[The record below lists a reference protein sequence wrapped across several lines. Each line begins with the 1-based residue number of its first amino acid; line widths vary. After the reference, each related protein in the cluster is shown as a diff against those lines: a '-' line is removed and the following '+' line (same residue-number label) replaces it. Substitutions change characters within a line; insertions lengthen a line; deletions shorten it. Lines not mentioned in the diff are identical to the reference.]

1 MEYCSL
7 FLSLL
12 KDTASATIGAK
23 RRRMLTLLYLNV
35 ATRVGT
41 KDDMTP
47 ALVLITTMSLWGS

>member
-1 MEYCSL
+1 
-7 FLSLL
+7 
-12 KDTASATIGAK
+12 
-23 RRRMLTLLYLNV
+23 MLTLLYLNV